1 MSASVVCIYTR
12 AYLDFGYWGTLVFLF
27 IVAFLGEYIS
37 LRCLGNMTLIN
48 FFIVMVVLKMFYE
61 SVMASSIPDNIPN
74 YELII
79 LFAIFYNRIF
89 GRLDSEHP
97 R

>member
-1 MSASVVCIYTR
+1 
-12 AYLDFGYWGTLVFLF
+12 
-27 IVAFLGEYIS
+27 
-37 LRCLGNMTLIN
+37 
-48 FFIVMVVLKMFYE
+48 MVVLKMFYE